1 MSNNSEI
8 NWRDAS
14 EDEFE
19 YIKKKYLSPMVAV
32 TVGNA
37 FVFLLI
43 VATVAFLIYCNTK
56 KHDIGAII
64 CSVFVYIVMLILMVA
79 VICLISTD
87 IRRLSCISRRKF
99 LVADASVQ
107 NVNVQMRSRGRT
119 SATIQFLT
127 SSGVRLS
134 MKSTGLE
141 PLAQKGRRALILY
154 FGRSDKK
161 DWQYVVKE
169 L

>member
-56 KHDIGAII
+56 KHDIKNNPAFTKRRG
-64 CSVFVYIVMLILMVA
+64 CFDCLILQ
-79 VICLISTD
+79 L
-87 IRRLSCISRRKF
+87 RLRLQPLEF
-99 LVADASVQ
+99 LES
-107 NVNVQMRSRGRT
+107 
-119 SATIQFLT
+119 
-127 SSGVRLS
+127 VRL
-134 MKSTGLE
+134 LE
-141 PLAQKGRRALILY
+141 LAR
-154 FGRSDKK
+154 
-161 DWQYVVKE
+161 
-169 L
+169 